1 MSMTNT
7 CTPPCS
13 EFGGV
18 RGGAGLLEVPASGGA
33 AADFVDQGSIVRR
46 IWGDGDMVLLVF
58 AGSAAEF
65 ALNRAV
71 DWLFF
76 TGKLP
81 ADPIG
86 RLFSTAGYAQGIV
99 FADAATAARTLARI
113 RAVHQAVERERGQ
126 RIPDWAHRDVLY
138 MLIDYSE
145 RAHERFARPLTADE
159 QHELYDVFYRVGI
172 GLGIPGLPRTY
183 AGWRADRERHLR
195 RDLVH
200 GEGTEALYAQYR
212 KHLGP
217 WRYHLLLR
225 LQSILTPEHVRGLL
239 RLRRAA
245 WLRPLVRLYP
255 VLVRAG
261 FRSIIQRLLMPSAY
275 LPAVRALDHATAS
288 PPVRHQQA

>member
-1 MSMTNT
+1 M
-7 CTPPCS
+7 
-13 EFGGV
+13 
-18 RGGAGLLEVPASGGA
+18 AY
-33 AADFVDQGSIVRR
+33 FVDRGSIVRR

-81 ADPIG
+81 TDPIG

-126 RIPDWAHRDVLY
+126 QIPDWAHRDVLY

-145 RAHERFARPLTADE
+145 RAHETFARPLTADE
-159 QHELYDVFYRVGI
+159 QDELYDVFYRVGT
-172 GLGIPGLPRTY
+172 GLSIPDLPRTY
-183 AGWRADRERHLR
+183 TAWRADRELHLR

-200 GEGTEALYAQYR
+200 GEGTDALYAQYR
-212 KHLGP
+212 KHLGF

-239 RLRRAA
+239 GLRRAE

-255 VLVRAG
+255 LLVRAG
-261 FRSIIQRLLMPSAY
+261 LRSIIQWLLMPSAY
-275 LPAVRALDHATAS
+275 LPAVRALDHPAPS
-288 PPVRHQQA
+288 PPEPRTAPAGDAQRAVEGRRSTARR

>member
-1 MSMTNT
+1 
-7 CTPPCS
+7 
-13 EFGGV
+13 
-18 RGGAGLLEVPASGGA
+18 
-33 AADFVDQGSIVRR
+33 
-46 IWGDGDMVLLVF
+46 MVLLVF

-99 FADAATAARTLARI
+99 FADESTAARTLARI

-126 RIPDWAHRDVLY
+126 QIPEWAHRDVLY

-145 RAHERFARPLTADE
+145 RAHETFARPLTGDE
-159 QHELYDVFYRVGI
+159 QRELYDVFRRVGT
-172 GLGIPGLPRTY
+172 GLGIPGLPPTY
-183 AGWRADRERHLR
+183 AEWRIDRERHLR
-195 RDLVH
+195 RNLVH
-200 GEGTEALYAQYR
+200 GQGTEALYAQYR

-225 LQSILTPEHVRGLL
+225 LQSILTPGHVRGLL
-239 RLRRAA
+239 RLRRAV
-245 WLRPLVRLYP
+245 WLGPLVRLYP
-255 VLVRAG
+255 LLVRAG
-261 FRSIIQRLLMPSAY
+261 LRSLIQRLLMPSAY
-275 LPAVRALDHATAS
+275 LPAVRALDHPTPS
-288 PPVRHQQA
+288 PPEPRISLPGGALRADAPGGGRQRASRSC